1 MYAESRRVMSNKFA
15 DALSG
20 LELLLYS
27 EKHDREYRPSYD
39 WGAATL
45 SDRHERIGEAVWH
58 IPGWLTPEDALKLY
72 ELAYFATGP
81 ILEIGM
87 YCGRSTTILA
97 TAVADR
103 GSEVPIISLDTDP
116 FALSMTMRSLQMHNV
131 ERHVILVCSS
141 VQAFVQAMPFLTPSL
156 VFLDANHAEAAVR
169 ADVDTLR
176 ECAQTGTLLLFHD
189 YLPMVLPET
198 EGFPVSAGRIEVKEA
213 VSSSWVAANAKFAG
227 TFGASALFR
236 VK

>member
-1 MYAESRRVMSNKFA
+1 MANEFTNASRR
-15 DALSG
+15 

-45 SDRHERIGEAVWH
+45 GDRHERIAEAVWH
-58 IPGWLTPEDALKLY
+58 IPGWLAPEDALKLY

-103 GSEVPIISLDTDP
+103 GSDVPIISLDTDP
-116 FALSMTMRSLQMHNV
+116 FAISMTMRSLQMHGV
-131 ERHVILVCSS
+131 ERHVILACSS
-141 VQAFVQAMPFLTPSL
+141 IHAFIQAMPPLAPSL
-156 VFLDANHAEAAVR
+156 VFLDADHTEAAVR
-169 ADVDTLR
+169 ADVDALQR
-176 ECAQTGTLLLFHD
+176 CARTGTLVMFHD

-198 EGFPVSAGRIEVKEA
+198 EGFPVSVGPIEVKEA
-213 VSSSWVAANAKFAG
+213 VSSSWIAEDAKFAG
-227 TFGASALFR
+227 TFGASALFQ
-236 VK
+236 VM